1 MEVANGQEIGLRSSR
16 KGVCVCWGGEL
27 EGSCVKGAEFI
38 GLGNGMDMT
47 CEGGIRHDC
56 QVSGVVH

>member
-1 MEVANGQEIGLRSSR
+1 MVKRWDCEAQERVAGEGGLER
-16 KGVCVCWGGEL
+16 
-27 EGSCVKGAEFI
+27 SCVKGAEFI